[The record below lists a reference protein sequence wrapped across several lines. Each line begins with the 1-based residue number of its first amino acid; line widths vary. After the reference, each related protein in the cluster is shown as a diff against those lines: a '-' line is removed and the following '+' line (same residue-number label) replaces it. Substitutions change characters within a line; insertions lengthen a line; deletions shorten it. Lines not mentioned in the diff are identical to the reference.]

1 MTAILAAIVS
11 VGALALGM
19 VFGVFGIVG
28 TILAAFAIA
37 IGSVI
42 MAFLLRL

>member
-19 VFGVFGIVG
+19 FLGVFGLVG
-28 TILAAFAIA
+28 TIVAAFAIA

-42 MAFLLRL
+42 MVFIPRL